1 MKYNF
6 LFLQGEFLG
15 LLRIIIGAFV
25 FSFLINFYSYN
36 RFIKKVSF
44 FIPYL
49 AKIRI
54 LLYVICILEFIFV
67 LQIRFS
73 FLSIEL
79 YLIAGT
85 LIGFSIFLFAISL
98 FYDILRSI
106 FSKSN
111 FSPTRRKFIKF
122 CFDITFVIFVIACF
136 LKGIFNA
143 LTPPKIRQVD
153 IKIKNLQSNLK
164 IAMITDVH
172 IGEFLQKDFMKKLVN
187 DINLAN
193 PDIVV
198 IVGDLVDVNAAFI
211 GDFLEPLK
219 SLKSTYGTF
228 YVPGNHEYYHG
239 IDGILEKISSLGIE
253 ILGNKNKKIASIN
266 LAGVYDLAGI
276 RFKHLEP
283 NLDEALTAYDPSL
296 PTILLSHQPKFIKS
310 MQQDV
315 DLVLCGHTHAG
326 QIFPFGLLVLLDQ
339 GFLHGLYKIND
350 KMQAYVSSGAG
361 FWGPPV
367 RIFAPS
373 EIAILNLSKE

>member
-1 MKYNF
+1 MG
-6 LFLQGEFLG
+6 LF
-15 LLRIIIGAFV
+15 RIIIGAFI
-25 FSFLINFYSYN
+25 FSVLTNLYSYK

-44 FIPYL
+44 FTPHL
-49 AKIRI
+49 KKIRI
-54 LLYVICILEFIFV
+54 FFYIISVLEFVFV
-67 LQIRFS
+67 LQLRFS
-73 FLSIEL
+73 FLNIEL

-85 LIGFSIFLFAISL
+85 LIGFSLFLFGVSL
-98 FYDILRSI
+98 FYDVVRSI
-106 FSKSN
+106 CSKAHFN
-111 FSPTRRKFIKF
+111 PTRRKFIKF
-122 CFDITFVIFVIACF
+122 CFDVTFVIFVIACF

-143 LTPPKIRQVD
+143 LMPPKIRQVD
-153 IKIKNLQSNLK
+153 IKIKNLQSSLK

-172 IGEFLQKDFMKKLVN
+172 IGEFLQKDFIKKLVN

-211 GDFLEPLK
+211 EDFLEPLK

-283 NLDEALTAYDPSL
+283 NLDEALTGRDPSL
-296 PTILLSHQPKFIKS
+296 PTILLSHQPKFIKT
-310 MQQDV
+310 MQKDV

-339 GFLHGLYKIND
+339 GFYMGFIRLMIKCKLMLVVAQDFGGL
-350 KMQAYVSSGAG
+350 QLGSL
-361 FWGPPV
+361 PPA
-367 RIFAPS
+367 RS
-373 EIAILNLSKE
+373 LY

>member
-1 MKYNF
+1 M
-6 LFLQGEFLG
+6 G
-15 LLRIIIGAFV
+15 LLRIIIGAFI

-54 LLYVICILEFIFV
+54 LLYVICIFEFIFV

-73 FLSIEL
+73 FLSIEI

-85 LIGFSIFLFAISL
+85 LIGFSLFLFAVSL

-106 FSKSN
+106 FFKSN

-143 LTPPKIRQVD
+143 LMPPKIRQID

-283 NLDEALTAYDPSL
+283 NLDEALIGRDPLL

-326 QIFPFGLLVLLDQ
+326 QIFPFGILVLLDQ

>member
-1 MKYNF
+1 M
-6 LFLQGEFLG
+6 G
-15 LLRIIIGAFV
+15 LLRIIIGAFI

-44 FIPYL
+44 FIPHL

-85 LIGFSIFLFAISL
+85 LIGFSLFLFAVSL

-106 FSKSN
+106 FSKSS

-143 LTPPKIRQVD
+143 LMPPKIRQVD
-153 IKIKNLQSNLK
+153 IKIKNLQSSLK

-172 IGEFLQKDFMKKLVN
+172 IGEFLQKDFMEKLVN

-211 GDFLEPLK
+211 EDFLEPLK

-283 NLDEALTAYDPSL
+283 NLDEALTGRDPSL

>member
-1 MKYNF
+1 MG
-6 LFLQGEFLG
+6 LF
-15 LLRIIIGAFV
+15 RIIIGAFI
-25 FSFLINFYSYN
+25 FSVLTNLYSYK

-44 FIPYL
+44 FTPHL
-49 AKIRI
+49 KKIRI
-54 LLYVICILEFIFV
+54 FFYIISVLEFVFV
-67 LQIRFS
+67 LQLRFS
-73 FLSIEL
+73 FLNIEL

-85 LIGFSIFLFAISL
+85 LIGFSLFLFGVSL
-98 FYDILRSI
+98 FYDLVRSI
-106 FSKSN
+106 CSKTR

-122 CFDITFVIFVIACF
+122 CFDVTFVIFVVACF
-136 LKGIFNA
+136 LKGLFNA

-153 IKIKNLQSNLK
+153 IKIKNLQNDLK

-172 IGEFLQKDFMKKLVN
+172 IGEFLQKEFMAKLVS
-187 DINLAN
+187 DINLAK

-198 IVGDLVDVNAAFI
+198 IVGDLVDVSAQFI
-211 GDFLEPLK
+211 GDFLDPLRD
-219 SLKSTYGTF
+219 LKSTYGTY

-283 NLDEALTAYDPSL
+283 NLDEALTGRDPSL

>member
-1 MKYNF
+1 M
-6 LFLQGEFLG
+6 G
-15 LLRIIIGAFV
+15 LLRIIIGAFI
-25 FSFLINFYSYN
+25 FSVLTNLYSYK

-44 FIPYL
+44 FTPHL
-49 AKIRI
+49 AKIRVFFYI
-54 LLYVICILEFIFV
+54 ICVLEFIFV

-73 FLSIEL
+73 FLTIEL
-79 YLIAGT
+79 YLVAGT
-85 LIGFSIFLFAISL
+85 LIGFSLFLFAISL

-106 FSKSN
+106 FSKSKFN
-111 FSPTRRKFIKF
+111 PTRRKFIKF
-122 CFDITFVIFVIACF
+122 CFDATFVIFVAACF
-136 LKGIFNA
+136 LKGLFNA

-153 IKIKNLQSNLK
+153 IKIKNLQNDLK

-172 IGEFLQKDFMKKLVN
+172 IGEFLQKEFMAKLVS
-187 DINLAN
+187 DINLSK

-198 IVGDLVDVNAAFI
+198 IVGDLVDVSAQFI
-211 GDFLEPLK
+211 GDFLDPLRD
-219 SLKSTYGTF
+219 LKSTFGTY

-239 IDGILEKISSLGIE
+239 VDGILEKISSLGIGV
-253 ILGNKNKKIASIN
+253 LGNKNEKVGGIN
-266 LAGVYDLAGI
+266 LAGVYDLAGF
-276 RFKHLEP
+276 RFKNLEP
-283 NLDEALTAYDPSL
+283 NLEAALAGRDETL
-296 PTILLSHQPKFIKS
+296 PTILLSHQPKFIKT
-310 MQQDV
+310 MQKDV

-326 QIFPFGLLVLLDQ
+326 QIFPFGILVLLDQ